1 MPGLGATM
9 DDVAARAGVGV
20 GTMYRRWP
28 NKDALIDALFQDR
41 MAGVADIGRRALA
54 HDDPW
59 EGLVLY
65 LARRVLVLLIARLR
79 VIAAYPLALLR

>member
-28 NKDALIDALFQDR
+28 NR
-41 MAGVADIGRRALA
+41 T
-54 HDDPW
+54 P
-59 EGLVLY
+59 
-65 LARRVLVLLIARLR
+65 
-79 VIAAYPLALLR
+79 